1 MGRFRGSGE
10 KNESLKIS
18 QNYWQQAVKPA
29 ERMKIAGQTAA
40 LLTLTA
46 WLYYREIWAVVFLI
60 PVGILYYRMKKKEC
74 VRKKQQVFLLE
85 FKEMIQSLAAGL
97 NTGYSVENAVRE
109 TQKELM
115 MVYPKEAVISKELAV
130 MTRKLRLSMSMEQV
144 FDEFARRVDV
154 EDVQNFS
161 VVFTAAKKSGG
172 DMIAI
177 IRNTVDQI
185 SGKIEVKRE
194 IETLLAAKKY
204 EYKVMS
210 IIPYAI
216 IAYMRLSFPEFMS
229 YLYGNVL
236 GIGVM
241 SVCLGIYAGAYV
253 LGAKMVDIEV

>member
-29 ERMKIAGQTAA
+29 ERMKMAGQTAV
-40 LLTLTA
+40 LLALTA

-130 MTRKLRLSMSMEQV
+130 MTRKLRLASTVIRQMQDRYLLPIMETGITV
-144 FDEFARRVDV
+144 LSCAVD
-154 EDVQNFS
+154 
-161 VVFTAAKKSGG
+161 
-172 DMIAI
+172 
-177 IRNTVDQI
+177 
-185 SGKIEVKRE
+185 
-194 IETLLAAKKY
+194 
-204 EYKVMS
+204 
-210 IIPYAI
+210 
-216 IAYMRLSFPEFMS
+216 
-229 YLYGNVL
+229 
-236 GIGVM
+236 
-241 SVCLGIYAGAYV
+241 
-253 LGAKMVDIEV
+253 

>member
-1 MGRFRGSGE
+1 M
-10 KNESLKIS
+10 
-18 QNYWQQAVKPA
+18 
-29 ERMKIAGQTAA
+29 AGQTAA
-40 LLTLTA
+40 LLALTA

-144 FDEFARRVDV
+144 FDEFARRVDM
-154 EDVQNFS
+154 EDVRNFS

>member
-18 QNYWQQAVKPA
+18 QNYWQQAVKPV
-29 ERMKIAGQTAA
+29 ERMKMAGQTAA
-40 LLTLTA
+40 LLALTA

-60 PVGILYYRMKKKEC
+60 PVGIPYYRIKKKEC

-144 FDEFARRVDV
+144 FDEFARRVDM
-154 EDVQNFS
+154 EDVRNFS
-161 VVFTAAKKSGG
+161 VVFTAAKK
-172 DMIAI
+172 
-177 IRNTVDQI
+177 V
-185 SGKIEVKRE
+185 VE
-194 IETLLAAKKY
+194 I
-204 EYKVMS
+204 
-210 IIPYAI
+210 
-216 IAYMRLSFPEFMS
+216 
-229 YLYGNVL
+229 
-236 GIGVM
+236 
-241 SVCLGIYAGAYV
+241 
-253 LGAKMVDIEV
+253 